1 MTIRKPN
8 RVTTPKQAVLNGAR
22 TSHASMP
29 RARGRWRRPGSGRR
43 VTTPA
48 DFPDLRDGDGTREL
62 RLGGGPADRLA
73 TFDASVADA
82 QRRYDGITFVCDEAG
97 QRIAAIVPAEIAE
110 FAIRHGAL
118 R

>member
-8 RVTTPKQAVLNGAR
+8 RVTTPKWAVLNGAR
-22 TSHASMP
+22 ASHASMP
-29 RARGRWRRPGSGRR
+29 RARGRWRPGSGRR
-43 VTTPA
+43 VTAPA
-48 DFPDLRDGDGTREL
+48 GFPVLRGGDGTREL
-62 RLGGGPADRLA
+62 RLGGSRADRLA

-97 QRIAAIVPAEIAE
+97 QRIAAIVPAGIAE